1 MSERNTSVQ
10 EGEKGRWS
18 RWTPMHNPV
27 FSVSV
32 RANTVAYRKWQSPM
46 AKSTARGVHEGK
58 KIEQMD

>member
-1 MSERNTSVQ
+1 
-10 EGEKGRWS
+10 
-18 RWTPMHNPV
+18 MHNPV